1 MKSKAQKKN
10 LNILVINIIFMAR
23 KFINREIELKKIES
37 LLSSNKFEFIVIYGR
52 RRIGKTALL
61 KKAIENKKALYFL
74 CARRNIRYN
83 LRKFSYKVCEFLNIP
98 KAEFGSFLEAFEAI
112 LSKEKSPIV
121 VMDEFG
127 YLVEKDEGILSDFQE
142 IVDEILKDTKAKLI
156 LCGSYISVMQG
167 RVIGKKSPLYGRNTM
182 QLNLKPL
189 KFEYLF
195 EWFPKIK
202 FEDALKIY
210 AVTSGIPKYLEFFEG
225 KNVEDEIAEKFFDSS
240 SFLYNDAINLL
251 SEELRDYS
259 TYFQILEAIALGY
272 TKITEIGNYAFIEA
286 KDVYFYLK
294 NLRGLGI
301 VERATPILALRKG
314 KRGIYKIRDN
324 YFRFWFKFI
333 SEFQEEIES
342 YTQDIAIENFRKKFN
357 TYLGEVFE
365 DLCLELIRNLRF
377 FPFTRIGKWW
387 HKDREIDIVV
397 LNEKT
402 KEVLFTECKW
412 KNKVNAE
419 SICKDL
425 AEKAQHV
432 QWHNEK
438 RKESFAIFAKS
449 FSKRVGKFEGRKVY
463 CFDLRDLRHLLK

>member
-1 MKSKAQKKN
+1 MT
-10 LNILVINIIFMAR
+10 R
-23 KFINREIELKKIES
+23 KFVNRETELKKIES

-52 RRIGKTALL
+52 RRVGKTALL
-61 KKAIENKKALYFL
+61 KKTIEKKKALYFL
-74 CARRNIRYN
+74 CARRNIKYN

-98 KAEFGSFLEAFEAI
+98 NAEFKSFLEAFEAI

-156 LCGSYISVMQG
+156 LCGSYIGVMQG

-189 KFEYLF
+189 KFAHLF
-195 EWFPKIK
+195 EWFPEIK
-202 FEDALKIY
+202 FEDVVKIY

-225 KNVEDEIAEKFFDSS
+225 KNVENEILKKFFDSS

-272 TKITEIGNYAFIEA
+272 TKITEIGNYAFVEA
-286 KDVYFYLK
+286 KDVYFYLR
-294 NLRGLGI
+294 NLMNLGI
-301 VERATPILALRKG
+301 VKRVIPILAPRKG
-314 KRGIYKIRDN
+314 KRGIYKIKDN
-324 YFRFWFKFI
+324 YFRFWFKFV
-333 SEFQEEIES
+333 SEFQQEIES
-342 YTQDIAIENFRKKFN
+342 YMQEIAIKNFREKFN

-365 DLCLELIRNLRF
+365 DLCSELIGNLRF
-377 FPFTRIGKWW
+377 FHFTKIGKWW
-387 HKDREIDIVV
+387 HKDKEIDIVA

-402 KEVLFTECKW
+402 KEILFAECKW
-412 KNKVNAE
+412 KGKVNAKKV
-419 SICKDL
+419 CKEL
-425 AEKAQHV
+425 AEKANQV
-432 QWHNEK
+432 QWNNEK
-438 RKESFAIFAKS
+438 RRESFAIFAKS
-449 FSKRVGKFEGRKVY
+449 FSKKISEFEGKKVY
-463 CFDLRDLRHLLK
+463 CFDLRDLERLLR

>member
-1 MKSKAQKKN
+1 MT
-10 LNILVINIIFMAR
+10 R
-23 KFINREIELKKIES
+23 KFVNREMELKKIES

-52 RRIGKTALL
+52 RRVGKTALL

-74 CARRNIRYN
+74 CARRTIKHN

-98 KAEFGSFLEAFEAI
+98 KAEFKSFLEAFEAI
-112 LSKEKSPIV
+112 LSKEKNPIV
-121 VMDEFG
+121 VIDEFG

-156 LCGSYISVMQG
+156 LCGSYMSVMQG
-167 RVIGKKSPLYGRNTM
+167 RVIGKRSPLYGSNTM
-182 QLNLKPL
+182 QLNLRPL
-189 KFEYLF
+189 KFEHLF

-202 FEDALKIY
+202 FEDVVKIY

-225 KNVEDEIAEKFFDSS
+225 KNVENEIAEKFFDSS

-272 TKITEIGNYAFIEA
+272 TKITEIGNYAFVEA

-294 NLRGLGI
+294 NLMSLGI
-301 VERATPILALRKG
+301 VERVIPILTPRKG
-314 KRGIYKIRDN
+314 KRGIYKIKDN
-324 YFRFWFKFI
+324 YFRFWFKFV
-333 SEFQEEIES
+333 SEFQQEIES
-342 YTQDIAIENFRKKFN
+342 YTQEIAIKNFRKKFN

-365 DLCLELIRNLRF
+365 DLCLEFIGNLKF
-377 FPFTRIGKWW
+377 FPFTKIGKWW
-387 HKDREIDIVV
+387 HKDKEIDIVA

-402 KEVLFTECKW
+402 REILFCECKW
-412 KNKVNAE
+412 QSRVNAAKIIKE
-419 SICKDL
+419 L
-425 AEKAQHV
+425 AEKSDDV
-432 QWHNEK
+432 RWHNEK

-449 FSKRVGKFEGRKVY
+449 FSRKIEEFEGKKVY
-463 CFDLRDLRHLLK
+463 CFDLKDLERLLK

>member
-1 MKSKAQKKN
+1 MT
-10 LNILVINIIFMAR
+10 R
-23 KFINREIELKKIES
+23 KFVNREMELKKIES

-52 RRIGKTALL
+52 RRVGKTALL

-74 CARRNIRYN
+74 CARRTIKHN

-98 KAEFGSFLEAFEAI
+98 KAEFKSFLEAFEAI
-112 LSKEKSPIV
+112 LSKEKNPIV
-121 VMDEFG
+121 VIDEFG

-156 LCGSYISVMQG
+156 LCGSYMSVMQG
-167 RVIGKKSPLYGRNTM
+167 RVIGKRSPLYGRNTM
-182 QLNLKPL
+182 QLNLRPL
-189 KFEYLF
+189 KFEHLF

-202 FEDALKIY
+202 FEDVVKIY

-225 KNVEDEIAEKFFDSS
+225 KNVENEIAEKFFDSS

-272 TKITEIGNYAFIEA
+272 TKITEIGNYAFVEA

-294 NLRGLGI
+294 NLMSLGI
-301 VERATPILALRKG
+301 VERVIPILTPRKG
-314 KRGIYKIRDN
+314 KRGIYKIKDN
-324 YFRFWFKFI
+324 YFRFWFKFV
-333 SEFQEEIES
+333 SEFQQEIES
-342 YTQDIAIENFRKKFN
+342 YTQEIAIKNFRKKFN

-365 DLCLELIRNLRF
+365 DLCLEFIGNLKF
-377 FPFTRIGKWW
+377 FPFTKIGKWW
-387 HKDREIDIVV
+387 HKDKEIDIVA

-402 KEVLFTECKW
+402 REILFCECKW
-412 KNKVNAE
+412 QSRVNAAKIIKE
-419 SICKDL
+419 L
-425 AEKAQHV
+425 AEKSDDV
-432 QWHNEK
+432 RWHNEK

-449 FSKRVGKFEGRKVY
+449 FSRKIEEFEGKKVY
-463 CFDLRDLRHLLK
+463 CFDLKDLERLLK

>member
-1 MKSKAQKKN
+1 MT
-10 LNILVINIIFMAR
+10 R
-23 KFINREIELKKIES
+23 KFINREIELKRIKN
-37 LLSSNKFEFIVIYGR
+37 LLSSDKFEFIVIYGR
-52 RRIGKTALL
+52 RRVGKTALL
-61 KKAIENKKALYFL
+61 KKVIENRKALYFL

-98 KAEFGSFLEAFEAI
+98 KVEFKSFLEAFEAI
-112 LSKEKSPIV
+112 LSKEKNPIV

-142 IVDEILKDTKAKLI
+142 IVDEVLKDTKAKLI
-156 LCGSYISVMQG
+156 LCGSYVSVMQG

-189 KFEYLF
+189 KFRHLF

-225 KNVEDEIAEKFFDSS
+225 RDVESEIAEKFFDSS
-240 SFLYNDAINLL
+240 SFLYNDAVNLL

-272 TKITEIGNYAFIEA
+272 TKITEIGNYAFVEA

-294 NLRGLGI
+294 NLMSLGI
-301 VERATPILALRKG
+301 VERVIPILAPRKG
-314 KRGIYKIRDN
+314 RRGIYKIKDN

-342 YTQDIAIENFRKKFN
+342 YAQDIAIENFRKKFN

-365 DLCLELIRNLRF
+365 DLCLELVKNLRF
-377 FPFTRIGKWW
+377 LPFTKIGKWW
-387 HKDREIDIVV
+387 HKDKEIDIVA
-397 LNEKT
+397 LNERT
-402 KEVLFTECKW
+402 KEILFCECKW
-412 KNKVNAE
+412 QNKVNAKKIAKE
-419 SICKDL
+419 L
-425 AEKAQHV
+425 AEKSQYV
-432 QWHNEK
+432 QWHNEE
-438 RKESFAIFAKS
+438 RKEYFAIFAKS
-449 FSKRVGKFEGRKVY
+449 FSKRISEFEGKKVY
-463 CFDLRDLRHLLK
+463 CFDLKDLEKCEKTVKKSLNLL

>member
-1 MKSKAQKKN
+1 
-10 LNILVINIIFMAR
+10 
-23 KFINREIELKKIES
+23 
-37 LLSSNKFEFIVIYGR
+37 
-52 RRIGKTALL
+52 
-61 KKAIENKKALYFL
+61 
-74 CARRNIRYN
+74 
-83 LRKFSYKVCEFLNIP
+83 
-98 KAEFGSFLEAFEAI
+98 
-112 LSKEKSPIV
+112 

-142 IVDEILKDTKAKLI
+142 IVDEVLKDTKAKLI
-156 LCGSYISVMQG
+156 LCGSYVSVMQG

-189 KFEYLF
+189 KFRHLF

-225 KNVEDEIAEKFFDSS
+225 RDVESEIAEKFFDSS
-240 SFLYNDAINLL
+240 SFLYNDAVNLL

-272 TKITEIGNYAFIEA
+272 TKITEIGNYAFVEA

-294 NLRGLGI
+294 NLMSLGI
-301 VERATPILALRKG
+301 VERVIPILAPRKG
-314 KRGIYKIRDN
+314 RRGIYKIKDN

-342 YTQDIAIENFRKKFN
+342 YAQDIAIENFRKKFN

-365 DLCLELIRNLRF
+365 DLCLELVKNLRF
-377 FPFTRIGKWW
+377 LPFTKIGKWW
-387 HKDREIDIVV
+387 HKDKEIDIVA
-397 LNEKT
+397 LNERT
-402 KEVLFTECKW
+402 KEILFCECKW
-412 KNKVNAE
+412 QSKVNAAKIIKE
-419 SICKDL
+419 L
-425 AEKAQHV
+425 AEKAKYV

-449 FSKRVGKFEGRKVY
+449 FSRKIEEFEGKKVY
-463 CFDLRDLRHLLK
+463 CFDLKDLGRF